1 VAFGHPD
8 DELSRPPF
16 LFRRAARNGYHE
28 GMTTDTIVALSTPP
42 GVAALAVI
50 RLSGPESRT
59 IIDRLIVGKVDGKP
73 GRAVYRTL
81 THENKMLDDVVLTF
95 WSAPHSYTGE
105 ETVEISCHGNP
116 HIVENII
123 EACLSLGARA
133 ARPGEFTQRA
143 FLNDKLSLTQA
154 EGLLDLLYAPT
165 ERALASARAM
175 KEGRLGRA
183 LEAVRAELVDLLSHL
198 EASLDF
204 AEEGIEPRVGPEFSA
219 RVEKARE
226 TIGQLLRTAPLGRI
240 LQEGAL
246 TVIAGEPNV
255 GKSSLLN
262 ALLREDRAIVAPT
275 PGTTR
280 DWIEA
285 PCNVRGLPLRLVDT
299 AGQRDSTDPV
309 EIEGNRRARALLSN
323 AQLLLHVVEA
333 HRPYAAVKIGLPENV
348 PILLVANKSD
358 LGRHASLPSGAIF
371 LSALTGEGLGD
382 LEAKIES
389 ALLYEMAH
397 VADETDT
404 VLTINARQNATLQRA
419 AQSLD
424 RALEALRG
432 STGLELV
439 SVELRDALRDLAEV
453 IGETDNEDI
462 LTRLFENFCIGK

>member
-1 VAFGHPD
+1 
-8 DELSRPPF
+8 
-16 LFRRAARNGYHE
+16 
-28 GMTTDTIVALSTPP
+28 MTTDTIVALSTPS

-50 RLSGPESRT
+50 RLSGPESHA
-59 IIDRLIVGKVDGKP
+59 IIARLVTAEVDGKP

-81 THENKMLDDVVLTF
+81 AHQGATLDDVVLTF
-95 WSAPHSYTGE
+95 WRAPHSYTGE

-123 EACLSLGARA
+123 QACLSFGARA

-175 KEGRLGRA
+175 KEGRLGQA

-204 AEEGIEPRVGPEFSA
+204 AEEGIEPRVGAEFSA
-219 RVEKARE
+219 RIESVRNK
-226 TIGQLLRTAPLGRI
+226 IGQLIRTAPLGRI
-240 LQEGAL
+240 LHEGAL
-246 TVIAGEPNV
+246 AVIVGEPNV

-280 DWIEA
+280 DLIEA
-285 PCNVRGLPLRLVDT
+285 PCNVRGLPLRLIDT

-309 EIEGNRRARALLSN
+309 EMEGNRRARALLPN
-323 AQLLLHVVEA
+323 AQLLLRVVEA
-333 HRPYAAVKIGLPENV
+333 HQPYVETKIELPATI
-348 PILLVANKSD
+348 PSLLIANKSD
-358 LGRHASLPSGAIF
+358 LGRHASLPAEAI
-371 LSALTGEGLGD
+371 LISSLKGEGLGD
-382 LEAKIES
+382 LEAKIE
-389 ALLYEMAH
+389 ATLLAGMT
-397 VADETDT
+397 DETDT

-419 AQSLD
+419 EASLG

-432 STGLELV
+432 SGLEIV
-439 SVELRDALRDLAEV
+439 SIELRDALQDLAEV
-453 IGETDNEDI
+453 IGATDNEDI
-462 LTRLFENFCIGK
+462 LARIFQNFCIGK

>member
-1 VAFGHPD
+1 
-8 DELSRPPF
+8 
-16 LFRRAARNGYHE
+16 
-28 GMTTDTIVALSTPP
+28 MTTDTIVALSTPP
-42 GVAALAVI
+42 GVAAIAVI
-50 RLSGPESRT
+50 RLSGPESRA
-59 IIDRLIVGKVDGKP
+59 IVGRLVAEKAEGKL

-81 THENKMLDDVVLTF
+81 THQGKTLDDVVLTF
-95 WSAPHSYTGE
+95 WRAPHSYTGE

-123 EACLSLGARA
+123 EACLALGARA

-175 KEGRLGRA
+175 KEGRLGHA

-204 AEEGIEPRVGPEFSA
+204 AEEGIEPRVGPEFAA
-219 RVEKARE
+219 RVESARE
-226 TIGQLLRTAPLGRI
+226 KIGQLIRTAPLGRI
-240 LQEGAL
+240 LQEGARA
-246 TVIAGEPNV
+246 VIVGEPNA

-280 DWIEA
+280 DLIEA
-285 PCNVRGLPLRLVDT
+285 PCNVRGLPLRLIDT
-299 AGQRDSTDPV
+299 AGRRDSDDPV
-309 EIEGNRRARALLSN
+309 EIEGNRRARALLPK

-333 HRPYAAVKIGLPENV
+333 HRPYAAAKIELPENI
-348 PILLVANKSD
+348 PSLLIANKSD
-358 LGRHASLPSGAIF
+358 LGRHESMPKEAIF
-371 LSALTGEGLGD
+371 LSALSGEGIAE
-382 LEAKIES
+382 LEVKIEA
-389 ALLYEMAH
+389 ALLAGA
-397 VADETDT
+397 ADETET
-404 VLTINARQNATLQRA
+404 VLTINARQNATLERA

-424 RALEALRG
+424 RAREALRG
-432 STGLELV
+432 SVGLEMV
-439 SVELRDALRDLAEV
+439 SIELRDALHDLAEV

-462 LTRLFENFCIGK
+462 LTRLFQNFCIGK

>member
-1 VAFGHPD
+1 
-8 DELSRPPF
+8 
-16 LFRRAARNGYHE
+16 
-28 GMTTDTIVALSTPP
+28 MTTDTIVALSTPS

-50 RLSGPESRT
+50 RLSGPESRA
-59 IIDRLIVGKVDGKP
+59 IVDQLVTVKLDGKP
-73 GRAVYRTL
+73 GHAVYRTL
-81 THENKMLDDVVLTF
+81 AYQGHTLDDVVLT
-95 WSAPHSYTGE
+95 WWRGPHSYTGE
-105 ETVEISCHGNP
+105 DTAEISCHGNP
-116 HIVENII
+116 HIVESIVQ
-123 EACLSLGARA
+123 ACLALGARS

-175 KEGRLGRA
+175 KEGRLALA
-183 LEAVRAELVDLLSHL
+183 LETIRTELVDLLSHL

-219 RVEKARE
+219 RIGSVREK
-226 TIGQLLRTAPLGRI
+226 INQLIRTAPLGRI

-246 TVIAGEPNV
+246 AVIVGEPNV

-280 DWIEA
+280 DLIEA
-285 PCNVRGLPLRLVDT
+285 PCNVRGLPLRLIDT

-309 EIEGNRRARALLSN
+309 EIEGNRRARALLPK

-333 HRPYAAVKIGLPENV
+333 HQPYVATKIELPEAI
-348 PILLVANKSD
+348 PSLLIANKSD
-358 LGRHASLPSGAIF
+358 LGRHASLPAQAIF
-371 LSALTGEGLGD
+371 LSARTGEGLAD
-382 LEAKIES
+382 LEAKIEA
-389 ALLYEMAH
+389 ALLAD
-397 VADETDT
+397 VADETET

-424 RALEALRG
+424 RTLAALRD
-432 STGLELV
+432 SVGLEMV
-439 SVELRDALRDLAEV
+439 SVELRDTLHDLAEV

-462 LTRLFENFCIGK
+462 LTRLFQNFCIGK

>member
-1 VAFGHPD
+1 
-8 DELSRPPF
+8 
-16 LFRRAARNGYHE
+16 
-28 GMTTDTIVALSTPP
+28 MTTETIVALSTPP

-50 RLSGPESRT
+50 RLSGPESRA
-59 IIDRLIVGKVDGKP
+59 IIDQLVTAPIDAKP
-73 GRAVYRTL
+73 GQAVYRTL
-81 THENKMLDDVVLTF
+81 AHLGKTLDDAVLTCF
-95 WSAPHSYTGE
+95 HAPHSYTGE

-123 EACLSLGARA
+123 EACLALGARA

-175 KEGRLGRA
+175 KEGRLGHA
-183 LEAVRAELVDLLSHL
+183 LETIRTELVDLLSHL

-219 RVEKARE
+219 RIEVVREK
-226 TIGQLLRTAPLGRI
+226 INQLIRTAPLGRI

-246 TVIAGEPNV
+246 AVIVGEPNV

-280 DWIEA
+280 DLIEA
-285 PCNVRGLPLRLVDT
+285 MCNVRGLPLRLIDT

-309 EIEGNRRARALLSN
+309 EIEGKRRARALLPK

-333 HRPYAAVKIGLPENV
+333 HQPYAATKIELPEGI
-348 PILLVANKSD
+348 PSLLIANKSD
-358 LGRHASLPSGAIF
+358 LGRHASLPPEAIL
-371 LSALTGEGLGD
+371 LSAKTGEGLDD

-389 ALLYEMAH
+389 ALLADA
-397 VADETDT
+397 ADETVT
-404 VLTINARQNATLQRA
+404 VLTINARQNATLERA
-419 AQSLD
+419 AQSLH
-424 RALEALRG
+424 RALDALRH
-432 STGLELV
+432 SAGLELI
-439 SVELRDALRDLAEV
+439 SVELRDALHDLAEV

-462 LTRLFENFCIGK
+462 LTRLFQNFCIGK

>member
-1 VAFGHPD
+1 
-8 DELSRPPF
+8 
-16 LFRRAARNGYHE
+16 
-28 GMTTDTIVALSTPP
+28 MTPDTIIASSTPP

-50 RLSGPESRT
+50 RLSGPQSRE
-59 IIDRLIVGKVDGKP
+59 IIGHFLPSVTWTPGKAIYHTLK
-73 GRAVYRTL
+73 YRG
-81 THENKMLDDVVLTF
+81 EILDDVVLTF
-95 WSAPHSYTGE
+95 WQAPHSYTGE
-105 ETVEISCHGNP
+105 DTVEISCHGNP
-116 HIVENII
+116 HIVESILRAGL
-123 EACLSLGARA
+123 ELGARM

-143 FLNDKLSLTQA
+143 YLNDKLSLTQA

-175 KEGRLGRA
+175 KEGKLGHE
-183 LEAVRAELVDLLSHL
+183 LETIRVELIDLLSHL

-204 AEEGIEPRVGPEFSA
+204 AEEGIEPHVGPEFIA
-219 RVEKARE
+219 RVEEVRAQ
-226 TIGQLLRTAPLGRI
+226 IGKLLRTAPLGRI

-246 TVIAGEPNV
+246 TVIVGEPNV

-309 EIEGNRRARALLSN
+309 EIEGNRRARALLPK

-333 HRPYAAVKIGLPENV
+333 HQPYAPSHIELPSDI
-348 PILLVANKSD
+348 PTLLIANKSD
-358 LGRHASLPSGAIF
+358 LGRHASLPREAIF
-371 LSALTGEGLGD
+371 LSAQTGEALSE
-382 LEAKIES
+382 LESRIEV
-389 ALLYEMAH
+389 ALLKDMG
-397 VADETDT
+397 DESGT

-424 RALEALRG
+424 RSLEGLR
-432 STGLELV
+432 SATGLEIV
-439 SVELRDALRDLAEV
+439 SIELRDALENLAEV
-453 IGETDNEDI
+453 IGKTDNEDI
-462 LTRLFENFCIGK
+462 LTRLFQNFCIGK

>member
-1 VAFGHPD
+1 
-8 DELSRPPF
+8 
-16 LFRRAARNGYHE
+16 
-28 GMTTDTIVALSTPP
+28 MTTDTIVALSTPP

-50 RLSGPESRT
+50 RLSGPESRA
-59 IIDRLIVGKVDGKP
+59 IIDQLVTVKVDGKP
-73 GRAVYRTL
+73 GHAVYRTL
-81 THENKMLDDVVLTF
+81 AQKGKTLDDVVLGF
-95 WSAPHSYTGE
+95 WRAPHSYTGE
-105 ETVEISCHGNP
+105 DTVEISCHGNP

-123 EACLSLGARA
+123 EACLELGARA

-143 FLNDKLSLTQA
+143 FFNDKLSLTQA
-154 EGLLDLLYAPT
+154 EGLLALLYAPT

-175 KEGRLGRA
+175 KEGRLGHA
-183 LEAVRAELVDLLSHL
+183 LEAVRTELVDLLSHL

-204 AEEGIEPRVGPEFSA
+204 AEEGIEPHVGPEFAS
-219 RVEKARE
+219 RIDKIRE
-226 TIGQLLRTAPLGRI
+226 QINQLIRTAPLGRI

-246 TVIAGEPNV
+246 TMIVGETNV

-280 DWIEA
+280 DLIEA
-285 PCNVRGLPLRLVDT
+285 QCNVRGLPLRLIDT

-309 EIEGNRRARALLSN
+309 EIEGNRRARALLPH

-333 HRPYAAVKIGLPENV
+333 HQPYIASSFDLPENIPSV
-348 PILLVANKSD
+348 LIANKSD
-358 LGRHASLPSGAIF
+358 LGRHASLPAAAVLVSAI
-371 LSALTGEGLGD
+371 TGEGLGD

-389 ALLYEMAH
+389 VLLADL
-397 VADETDT
+397 ADETET

-432 STGLELV
+432 LLGLELV
-439 SVELRDALRDLAEV
+439 SVELRDALEDLAEV
-453 IGETDNEDI
+453 IGKTDNEDL
-462 LTRLFENFCIGK
+462 LTRLFQNFCIGK

>member
-1 VAFGHPD
+1 
-8 DELSRPPF
+8 
-16 LFRRAARNGYHE
+16 
-28 GMTTDTIVALSTPP
+28 MTTDTIVALSTPS

-50 RLSGPESRT
+50 RLSGPESRA
-59 IIDRLIVGKVDGKP
+59 IIDRLVAAKADGKP
-73 GRAVYRTL
+73 GHVVYRTL
-81 THENKMLDDVVLTF
+81 THQGKTLDDVVLTF
-95 WSAPHSYTGE
+95 WHAPHSYTGE

-123 EACLSLGARA
+123 EACLSHGARA

-175 KEGRLGRA
+175 KEGRLGLA
-183 LEAVRAELVDLLSHL
+183 LEAVRAELIDLLSHL

-204 AEEGIEPRVGPEFSA
+204 AEEGIEPSVGPEFSA
-219 RVEKARE
+219 RVEKVRE
-226 TIGQLLRTAPLGRI
+226 KINQLLRTAPLGRI

-246 TVIAGEPNV
+246 AVIVGEPNV

-280 DWIEA
+280 DLIEA
-285 PCNVRGLPLRLVDT
+285 QCNVRGLPLRLIDT
-299 AGQRDSTDPV
+299 AGQRDSTDPI
-309 EIEGNRRARALLSN
+309 EIEGNRRARALLPN
-323 AQLLLHVVEA
+323 AQLLLHIVEA
-333 HRPYAAVKIGLPENV
+333 HQPYVATKIELPENI
-348 PILLVANKSD
+348 PSLLIANKSD
-358 LGRHASLPSGAIF
+358 LGRHASLPKETIF
-371 LSALTGEGLGD
+371 LCALTGEGLGD
-382 LEAKIES
+382 LEAKVES
-389 ALLYEMAH
+389 ALLAD
-397 VADETDT
+397 VADETET

-424 RALEALRG
+424 RALEGLRH
-432 STGLELV
+432 SSGLELI
-439 SVELRDALRDLAEV
+439 SVELRDALHDLAEV

-462 LTRLFENFCIGK
+462 LTRLFQNFCIGK